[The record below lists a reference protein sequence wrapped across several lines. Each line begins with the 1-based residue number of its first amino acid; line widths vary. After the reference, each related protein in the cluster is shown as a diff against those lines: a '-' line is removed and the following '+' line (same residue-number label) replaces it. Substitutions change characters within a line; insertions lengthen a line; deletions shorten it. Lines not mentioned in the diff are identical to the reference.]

1 MLECVLRRWNKL
13 TIRSHYVLYDRVF
26 KIRMHY
32 KRSRLF
38 NLWKTKLSLKRVR
51 MIKLEN
57 KALILARHNNLSWIM
72 RKFKAGITESK
83 REREEEEM
91 IVMKWKEIRDW
102 LQN

>member
-1 MLECVLRRWNKL
+1 
-13 TIRSHYVLYDRVF
+13 
-26 KIRMHY
+26 
-32 KRSRLF
+32 
-38 NLWKTKLSLKRVR
+38 
-51 MIKLEN
+51 
-57 KALILARHNNLSWIM
+57 M